1 MENKT
6 GFPGM
11 NIRKT
16 GSFLAGF
23 SSSSSSSSSSSAS
36 STQQKKANQQTNGK
50 KEEEEALKKK
60 VDDLLR
66 REAAWKRTK
75 ALKLAPKLCHW
86 ADCPFAEVAIE
97 EDMWTHIMEV
107 HVFWQP
113 FFDDAGK
120 LMYGAKEGG
129 DQQIETVRSTR
140 PHKKDHVCRWE
151 LCPQAERQLLMQRSE
166 LIAHIKRNHLVKPPP
181 KKMAEEYTKEVMDFM
196 EEEVVADLK
205 RKAGL
210 AAGEPAFKEKVLLV
224 ATGELRDLKPGELGG
239 EHLSDGEKFVRV
251 LDERFWSVQG
261 EGM

>member
-1 MENKT
+1 
-6 GFPGM
+6 M

-16 GSFLAGF
+16 GSFLADF
-23 SSSSSSSSSSSAS
+23 SLSSSSSTSSSSAS

-50 KEEEEALKKK
+50 KEEEALKKK

-107 HVFWQP
+107 HIFWQP

-120 LMYGAKEGG
+120 LMYGAKEGNG
-129 DQQIETVRSTR
+129 DQQSETVRSTR

-166 LIAHIKRNHLVKPPP
+166 LIAHIKRNHLVKPPS
-181 KKMAEEYTKEVMDFM
+181 KKMAEVKHPSAKEFTKEVLECM

-205 RKAGL
+205 AKAGL
-210 AAGEPAFKEKVLLV
+210 ASGEPAFKEKVLLV